1 METAGKA
8 GGPIRRGARIEA
20 PPNRVKMNRRRDS
33 MRETPQV
40 FQLVGLSV
48 GVPETGLK

>member
-33 MRETPQV
+33 TQETLRV

-48 GVPETGLK
+48 GVRVTRLK